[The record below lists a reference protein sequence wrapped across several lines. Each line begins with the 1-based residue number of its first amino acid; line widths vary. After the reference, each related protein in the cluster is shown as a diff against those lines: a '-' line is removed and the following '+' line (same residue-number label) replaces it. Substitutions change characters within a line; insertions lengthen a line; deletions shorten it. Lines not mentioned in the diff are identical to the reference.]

1 MKPSK
6 VLAISLLTAFVFSA
20 ASCGTMNRLGKDAY
34 ITVISPVLVPAAAA
48 ADSYRDA
55 TATREGYQTGAV
67 TEVLSYPLFFMWNTV
82 KHTGYC
88 FVHAVD
94 IPLNL
99 GYGISEFMELGPEIK
114 PIDYYDG
121 TWFDG
126 STSGGTNA
134 DSGEVRR

>member
-1 MKPSK
+1 
-6 VLAISLLTAFVFSA
+6 
-20 ASCGTMNRLGKDAY
+20 MNRLGKDAY
-34 ITVISPVLVPAAAA
+34 ITIISPVLVPAAAA

-55 TATREGYQTGAV
+55 TATRAGYQTGAV
-67 TEVLSYPLFFMWNTV
+67 TEVLSYPVFFMWNTV
-82 KHTGYC
+82 KHAGYC
-88 FVHAVD
+88 LVHVAD

-126 STSGGTNA
+126 NTSGGTNA